1 MALELSWVKS
11 CIFGMLSGLL
21 DVFPVSAEAH
31 RVLLLKFFGMRAAS
45 DVMNLLIHAGVFA
58 ALYYSSQTHLVRM
71 RRARELA
78 RVPKNKR
85 RRPLD
90 IRSMMDW
97 SMLKTMMIPAVLGVY
112 LRKYTTGL
120 SSNLMLIALF
130 LFMNGVILYLPQ
142 FFPTSNRDSR
152 TLSRIEGVLMGLGGM
167 ASAVP
172 GISALGATTSIA
184 SVCGVERTYGLN
196 MALMM
201 NMAITAGLI
210 VYDLLGIV
218 NHGFGVLSFLIL
230 VRYIVSAAAAFGG
243 TMLGI
248 NIMRT
253 LATEQGYSAFGVY
266 CWGLALFTFILNLI
280 A

>member
-1 MALELSWVKS
+1 MELGWIKS
-11 CIFGMLSGLL
+11 CVFGFLSGLL
-21 DVFPVSAEAH
+21 DIFPVSAEAH
-31 RVLLLKFFGMRAAS
+31 RVLLLKFFGLKAAS
-45 DVMNLLIHAGVFA
+45 DIMNLLIHTAVFA

-71 RRARELA
+71 RRARELS
-78 RVPKNKR
+78 RIPKNKR
-85 RRPLD
+85 KRPLD
-90 IRSMMDW
+90 IRSMMDG
-97 SMLKTMMIPAVLGVY
+97 SMLKTMMVPALLGVY
-112 LRKYTTGL
+112 FRKYTTGM

-130 LFMNGVILYLPQ
+130 LFLNGVILYLPQ

-152 TLSRIEGVLMGLGGM
+152 TLSRIEGLLMGLGGM

-172 GISALGATTSIA
+172 GISAIGATTSIG

-210 VYDLLGIV
+210 VFDLLGIV
-218 NHGFGVLSFLIL
+218 NNGFGVFSFLIL
-230 VRYIVSAAAAFGG
+230 IRYIISAAAAFGG
-243 TMLGI
+243 TILGI
-248 NIMRT
+248 NIMRK
-253 LATEQGYSAFGVY
+253 LAIEQGYSVFGVY

>member
-1 MALELSWVKS
+1 MALELGWIKS
-11 CIFGMLSGLL
+11 CVFGFLSGLL
-21 DVFPVSAEAH
+21 DIFPVSAEAH
-31 RVLLLKFFGMRAAS
+31 RVLLLKFFGLKAAS
-45 DVMNLLIHAGVFA
+45 DIMNLLIHTAVFA

-71 RRARELA
+71 RRARELS
-78 RVPKNKR
+78 RIPKNKR
-85 RRPLD
+85 KRPLD
-90 IRSMMDW
+90 IRSMMDG
-97 SMLKTMMIPAVLGVY
+97 SMLKTMMVPALLGVY
-112 LRKYTTGL
+112 FRKYTTGM

-130 LFMNGVILYLPQ
+130 LFLNGVILYLPQ

-152 TLSRIEGVLMGLGGM
+152 TLSRIEGLLMGLGGM

-172 GISALGATTSIA
+172 GISAIGATTSIG

-210 VYDLLGIV
+210 VFDLLGIV
-218 NHGFGVLSFLIL
+218 NNGFGVFSFLIL
-230 VRYIVSAAAAFGG
+230 IRYIISAAAAFGG
-243 TMLGI
+243 TILGI
-248 NIMRT
+248 NIMRK
-253 LATEQGYSAFGVY
+253 LAIEQGYSVFGVY

>member
-1 MALELSWVKS
+1 MELSWIKS

-31 RVLLLKFFGMRAAS
+31 RVLILKFFGMKAAS
-45 DVMNLLIHAGVFA
+45 DIMNLLIHTAVLM
-58 ALYYSSQTHLVRM
+58 ALYRSSQTHLVRM
-71 RRARELA
+71 KRARELA

-85 RRPLD
+85 KRPLD
-90 IRSMMDW
+90 VRSMMDW
-97 SMLKTMMIPAVLGVY
+97 SMLKTMMIPAVIGVY
-112 LRKYTTGL
+112 LRKYTGSL
-120 SSNLMLIALF
+120 GSNLVLIALF
-130 LFMNGVILYLPQ
+130 LFINGVILYLPQ

-172 GISALGATTSIA
+172 GISAIGTTTSIA

-210 VYDLLGIV
+210 VLDLLGIIT
-218 NHGFGVLSFLIL
+218 NGLGALSFMIL
-230 VRYIVSAAAAFGG
+230 LRYIVSAVAAFGG
-243 TMLGI
+243 TVLGI
-248 NIMRT
+248 NIMRK
-253 LATEQGYSAFGVY
+253 LAIEKGYSFFGVY

>member
-1 MALELSWVKS
+1 MELGWIKS
-11 CIFGMLSGLL
+11 CVFGFLSGLL
-21 DVFPVSAEAH
+21 DIFPVSAEAH
-31 RVLLLKFFGMRAAS
+31 RVLLLKFFGLKAAS
-45 DVMNLLIHAGVFA
+45 DIMNLLIHIAVFA

-71 RRARELA
+71 RRARELS
-78 RVPKNKR
+78 RIPKNKR
-85 RRPLD
+85 KRPLD
-90 IRSMMDW
+90 IRSMMDG
-97 SMLKTMMIPAVLGVY
+97 SMLKTMMVPALLGVY
-112 LRKYTTGL
+112 FRKYTTGM

-130 LFMNGVILYLPQ
+130 LFLNGVILYLPQ

-152 TLSRIEGVLMGLGGM
+152 TLSRIEGLLMGLGGM

-172 GISALGATTSIA
+172 GISAIGATTSIG

-210 VYDLLGIV
+210 VFDLLGIV
-218 NHGFGVLSFLIL
+218 NNGFGVFSFLIL
-230 VRYIVSAAAAFGG
+230 IRYIISAAAAFGG
-243 TMLGI
+243 TILGI
-248 NIMRT
+248 NIMRK
-253 LATEQGYSAFGVY
+253 LAIEQGYSVFGVY

>member
-1 MALELSWVKS
+1 LELGWIKS
-11 CIFGMLSGLL
+11 CVFGFLSGLL
-21 DVFPVSAEAH
+21 DIFPVSAEAH
-31 RVLLLKFFGMRAAS
+31 RVLLLKFFGLKAAS
-45 DVMNLLIHAGVFA
+45 DIMNLLIHIAVFA

-71 RRARELA
+71 RRARELS
-78 RVPKNKR
+78 RIPKNKR
-85 RRPLD
+85 KRPLD
-90 IRSMMDW
+90 IRSMMDG
-97 SMLKTMMIPAVLGVY
+97 SMLKTMMVPALLGVY
-112 LRKYTTGL
+112 FRKYTTGM

-130 LFMNGVILYLPQ
+130 LFLNGVILYLPQ

-152 TLSRIEGVLMGLGGM
+152 TLSRIEGLLMGLGGM

-172 GISALGATTSIA
+172 GISAIGATTSIG

-210 VYDLLGIV
+210 VFDLLGIV
-218 NHGFGVLSFLIL
+218 NNGFGVFSFFILI
-230 VRYIVSAAAAFGG
+230 RYIISAAAAFGG
-243 TMLGI
+243 TILGI
-248 NIMRT
+248 NFMRK
-253 LATEQGYSAFGVY
+253 LAIEQGYSVFGVY

>member
-1 MALELSWVKS
+1 M
-11 CIFGMLSGLL
+11 
-21 DVFPVSAEAH
+21 
-31 RVLLLKFFGMRAAS
+31 
-45 DVMNLLIHAGVFA
+45 
-58 ALYYSSQTHLVRM
+58 
-71 RRARELA
+71 
-78 RVPKNKR
+78 
-85 RRPLD
+85 
-90 IRSMMDW
+90 
-97 SMLKTMMIPAVLGVY
+97 
-112 LRKYTTGL
+112 
-120 SSNLMLIALF
+120 
-130 LFMNGVILYLPQ
+130 
-142 FFPTSNRDSR
+142 
-152 TLSRIEGVLMGLGGM
+152 
-167 ASAVP
+167 
-172 GISALGATTSIA
+172 
-184 SVCGVERTYGLN
+184 ERTYGLN

-248 NIMRT
+248 NIMRK